1 MIKYI
6 FLNSI
11 FVVILNIQNIN
22 CFTFS
27 VVMAIYNTGRYLDE
41 SIHSLLI
48 QTIGY
53 KEIQIILVNDGSTD
67 NSENIC
73 LQFKKFFPNN
83 IIYIKIEH
91 SGVSKARNTG
101 LDLATGKYINFLD
114 PDDQWDSKAFEYFL
128 SFFKI
133 NKDIMLAAG
142 RLKYFEK
149 RTIYHPLDYKF
160 YQTRIVNLTQEY
172 NSIITTTSNC
182 FFRSTYISNK
192 KFKENVQIKEDT
204 LFINNILLINPIM
217 GLIREAIYYYRK
229 RYDESSRTQTQRKD
243 SEYYFSTI
251 INVSEHLINS
261 SLALYNEIIPFIQ
274 YFLGYDVL
282 FRIRTPSYKYLNS
295 SDYYNYV
302 QLIKRLLRNISDKYI
317 LEQVNVSDKYK
328 ILALSKKYDRDLR
341 YDMFFENGELKYS
354 NYFSLNL
361 TEDKNILSWNIL
373 SIKEDI
379 LHIEGIDNL
388 WIPKSNYYYFCKYGN
403 YTFYPKY
410 QNYTT
415 EIFDSLFGIISTSRI
430 IIFDIHLE
438 NIDINILQFYISI
451 NDISFEIFP
460 VPRLSTRITLIKDSY
475 CVSGNYIIKLID
487 KRLTLFHYSQKLEQ
501 YYEDQYCKQLL
512 KEGKNSI
519 IKLRKETKLYQ
530 NKYKSSQYRK
540 EIWIISDRKN
550 KAGDNGEYFFRYLR
564 NRKPE
569 GIKPFYVINKNC
581 IDYGRLTKFGNVLDL
596 NSVKYLKTFLKADKI
611 ISSASNFLIDN
622 PFGVTQNYIWDL
634 FNFDFVYIPSGI
646 IKDDLSKY
654 LNRYSTNIK
663 LFVTSTQN
671 EFNSILSKDYGYNK
685 ENIILAGLPRFD
697 NLEHYSKLPND
708 DNKIILIIP
717 TWRMEIK
724 ENKDSSIYET
734 IYSDTFKLTKFF
746 HFYNSLINDA
756 RLLNSMKL
764 YNYTGI
770 FCLHQNFQ
778 AQWIDF
784 TKNRKFI
791 IQEFCDYQ
799 QLLLSGSLLVTDY
812 NSIFFDF
819 GYLKKPII
827 YSHFDYKNYRLYQY
841 PKGLFDY
848 EEHGFGPIYKD
859 INSTVNAIIESMKCN
874 CTIQKKYLRRI
885 ESFFTFFDENNNERL
900 YKELIKGRD
909 IEYKNPI
916 ANHSYSIISFIIFLF
931 LKGIN
936 YMYIFISSYTE
947 K

>member
-1 MIKYI
+1 M
-6 FLNSI
+6 
-11 FVVILNIQNIN
+11 
-22 CFTFS
+22 
-27 VVMAIYNTGRYLDE
+27 
-41 SIHSLLI
+41 
-48 QTIGY
+48 
-53 KEIQIILVNDGSTD
+53 
-67 NSENIC
+67 
-73 LQFKKFFPNN
+73 
-83 IIYIKIEH
+83 
-91 SGVSKARNTG
+91 
-101 LDLATGKYINFLD
+101 
-114 PDDQWDSKAFEYFL
+114 
-128 SFFKI
+128 
-133 NKDIMLAAG
+133 
-142 RLKYFEK
+142 
-149 RTIYHPLDYKF
+149 
-160 YQTRIVNLTQEY
+160 
-172 NSIITTTSNC
+172 
-182 FFRSTYISNK
+182 
-192 KFKENVQIKEDT
+192 
-204 LFINNILLINPIM
+204 
-217 GLIREAIYYYRK
+217 
-229 RYDESSRTQTQRKD
+229 
-243 SEYYFSTI
+243 
-251 INVSEHLINS
+251 
-261 SLALYNEIIPFIQ
+261 
-274 YFLGYDVL
+274 
-282 FRIRTPSYKYLNS
+282 
-295 SDYYNYV
+295 
-302 QLIKRLLRNISDKYI
+302 
-317 LEQVNVSDKYK
+317 
-328 ILALSKKYDRDLR
+328 
-341 YDMFFENGELKYS
+341 
-354 NYFSLNL
+354 
-361 TEDKNILSWNIL
+361 
-373 SIKEDI
+373 
-379 LHIEGIDNL
+379 
-388 WIPKSNYYYFCKYGN
+388 
-403 YTFYPKY
+403 
-410 QNYTT
+410 
-415 EIFDSLFGIISTSRI
+415 
-430 IIFDIHLE
+430 
-438 NIDINILQFYISI
+438 
-451 NDISFEIFP
+451 
-460 VPRLSTRITLIKDSY
+460 
-475 CVSGNYIIKLID
+475 
-487 KRLTLFHYSQKLEQ
+487 EQ

-569 GIKPFYVINKNC
+569 GIKPFYAINKNC
-581 IDYGRLTKFGNVLDL
+581 IDYRRLTKFGKVLDL

-611 ISSASNFLIDN
+611 ISSASNFLIDI

-697 NLEHYSKLPND
+697 NLEHYNKLPNN

-909 IEYKNPI
+909 LEYKNPI

>member
-1 MIKYI
+1 M
-6 FLNSI
+6 
-11 FVVILNIQNIN
+11 
-22 CFTFS
+22 
-27 VVMAIYNTGRYLDE
+27 
-41 SIHSLLI
+41 
-48 QTIGY
+48 
-53 KEIQIILVNDGSTD
+53 
-67 NSENIC
+67 
-73 LQFKKFFPNN
+73 
-83 IIYIKIEH
+83 
-91 SGVSKARNTG
+91 
-101 LDLATGKYINFLD
+101 
-114 PDDQWDSKAFEYFL
+114 
-128 SFFKI
+128 
-133 NKDIMLAAG
+133 
-142 RLKYFEK
+142 
-149 RTIYHPLDYKF
+149 
-160 YQTRIVNLTQEY
+160 
-172 NSIITTTSNC
+172 
-182 FFRSTYISNK
+182 
-192 KFKENVQIKEDT
+192 
-204 LFINNILLINPIM
+204 
-217 GLIREAIYYYRK
+217 
-229 RYDESSRTQTQRKD
+229 
-243 SEYYFSTI
+243 
-251 INVSEHLINS
+251 
-261 SLALYNEIIPFIQ
+261 
-274 YFLGYDVL
+274 
-282 FRIRTPSYKYLNS
+282 
-295 SDYYNYV
+295 
-302 QLIKRLLRNISDKYI
+302 
-317 LEQVNVSDKYK
+317 
-328 ILALSKKYDRDLR
+328 
-341 YDMFFENGELKYS
+341 
-354 NYFSLNL
+354 
-361 TEDKNILSWNIL
+361 
-373 SIKEDI
+373 
-379 LHIEGIDNL
+379 
-388 WIPKSNYYYFCKYGN
+388 
-403 YTFYPKY
+403 
-410 QNYTT
+410 
-415 EIFDSLFGIISTSRI
+415 SRI

-581 IDYGRLTKFGNVLDL
+581 IDYRRLTKFGNVLDL

-697 NLEHYSKLPND
+697 NLEQYNKLPKK

-734 IYSDTFKLTKFF
+734 IYSDTFKSTKFF

-756 RLLNSMKL
+756 RLLNSMML

-784 TKNRKFI
+784 TKNGKFI

-841 PKGLFDY
+841 PKGHFDY

-874 CTIQKKYLRRI
+874 CTIQKQYLRRI

-909 IEYKNPI
+909 LKYKNPI

-936 YMYIFISSYTE
+936 YVYIFISSYTE
-947 K
+947 E

>member
-11 FVVILNIQNIN
+11 FVVILNIQNMN

-229 RYDESSRTQTQRKD
+229 RYDQSSRTQTQRKD

-361 TEDKNILSWNIL
+361 TEDKNIL
-373 SIKEDI
+373 
-379 LHIEGIDNL
+379 
-388 WIPKSNYYYFCKYGN
+388 P
-403 YTFYPKY
+403 
-410 QNYTT
+410 
-415 EIFDSLFGIISTSRI
+415 
-430 IIFDIHLE
+430 
-438 NIDINILQFYISI
+438 
-451 NDISFEIFP
+451 
-460 VPRLSTRITLIKDSY
+460 
-475 CVSGNYIIKLID
+475 
-487 KRLTLFHYSQKLEQ
+487 
-501 YYEDQYCKQLL
+501 
-512 KEGKNSI
+512 
-519 IKLRKETKLYQ
+519 
-530 NKYKSSQYRK
+530 
-540 EIWIISDRKN
+540 
-550 KAGDNGEYFFRYLR
+550 
-564 NRKPE
+564 
-569 GIKPFYVINKNC
+569 
-581 IDYGRLTKFGNVLDL
+581 
-596 NSVKYLKTFLKADKI
+596 
-611 ISSASNFLIDN
+611 
-622 PFGVTQNYIWDL
+622 
-634 FNFDFVYIPSGI
+634 
-646 IKDDLSKY
+646 
-654 LNRYSTNIK
+654 
-663 LFVTSTQN
+663 
-671 EFNSILSKDYGYNK
+671 
-685 ENIILAGLPRFD
+685 
-697 NLEHYSKLPND
+697 
-708 DNKIILIIP
+708 
-717 TWRMEIK
+717 
-724 ENKDSSIYET
+724 
-734 IYSDTFKLTKFF
+734 
-746 HFYNSLINDA
+746 
-756 RLLNSMKL
+756 
-764 YNYTGI
+764 
-770 FCLHQNFQ
+770 
-778 AQWIDF
+778 
-784 TKNRKFI
+784 
-791 IQEFCDYQ
+791 
-799 QLLLSGSLLVTDY
+799 
-812 NSIFFDF
+812 
-819 GYLKKPII
+819 
-827 YSHFDYKNYRLYQY
+827 
-841 PKGLFDY
+841 
-848 EEHGFGPIYKD
+848 
-859 INSTVNAIIESMKCN
+859 
-874 CTIQKKYLRRI
+874 
-885 ESFFTFFDENNNERL
+885 
-900 YKELIKGRD
+900 
-909 IEYKNPI
+909 
-916 ANHSYSIISFIIFLF
+916 
-931 LKGIN
+931 
-936 YMYIFISSYTE
+936 
-947 K
+947 